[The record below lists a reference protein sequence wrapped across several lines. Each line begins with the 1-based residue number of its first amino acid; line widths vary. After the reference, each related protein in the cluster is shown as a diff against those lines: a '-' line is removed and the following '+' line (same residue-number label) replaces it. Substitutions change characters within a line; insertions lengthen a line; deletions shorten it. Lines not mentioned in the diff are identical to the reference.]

1 MTPESL
7 PQKHVTNKKVISRR
21 RAIRLG
27 LEATAG
33 VSVGVFTTAWVKPQ
47 VASVQMGDPRCRTS
61 PPPGN
66 PSIDLSKTARLIR
79 RFGRQVSVSGKI
91 TIKNASEVQ
100 VIVEKLADTV
110 QYRDGNKWKD
120 APTVLDAL
128 TDCGP
133 GSCIDVGKRCVG
145 EYTASA
151 TVPLSAN
158 RFRNRVEVK
167 LMFRDKI
174 FSYTADVE
182 GSFDEPPPR
191 EEPPPSEPPP
201 SNEPPPPSSEPPP
214 PSSEPPPSE
223 PPPSEPPPSEPPPSP

>member
-1 MTPESL
+1 
-7 PQKHVTNKKVISRR
+7 VTNKKVISRR

-27 LEATAG
+27 LQVTAG
-33 VSVGVFTTAWVKPQ
+33 VSAGVATTAWVRPQ
-47 VASVQMGDPRCRTS
+47 VATVPMKDPRCSTS

-79 RFGRQVSVSGKI
+79 RFGRQVSVAGKI
-91 TIKNASEVQ
+91 TIRNESEVQ
-100 VIVEKLADTV
+100 VIVEELRDTV

-128 TDCGP
+128 SDCGP
-133 GSCIDVGKRCVG
+133 GSCIEVRERCVG

-174 FSYTADVE
+174 FGYIADVE
-182 GSFDEPPPR
+182 GSFDEPPSP
-191 EEPPPSEPPP
+191 EAPPPSEPPP
-201 SNEPPPPSSEPPP
+201 SEEPPP

-223 PPPSEPPPSEPPPSP
+223 PPPSEPPPSP